1 MEISVIMPVC
11 NAERT
16 LRRAI
21 DSALLQATSLEVLCV
36 DDGSTDNSADIL
48 REYALREPRV
58 RAIFTRRRGPGAARI
73 PFPEKILP
81 VGKPSA
87 SVGFRD
93 ETFFLRP
100 RIFIEPRA

>member
-58 RAIFTRRRGPGAARI
+58 RAIFTRRRGPGAANGRAGI
-73 PFPEKILP
+73 TSPF
-81 VGKPSA
+81 SMQ
-87 SVGFRD
+87 
-93 ETFFLRP
+93 TTTTH
-100 RIFIEPRA
+100 RAHSQR

>member
-48 REYALREPRV
+48 REYALRDARV
-58 RAIFTRRRGPGAARI
+58 RAIFTRRRGPGAARNTAL
-73 PFPEKILP
+73 ERAR
-81 VGKPSA
+81 S
-87 SVGFRD
+87 S
-93 ETFFLRP
+93 LRA
-100 RIFIEPRA
+100 RRARSQR